1 LRFDKPLGFVVD
13 RWSRENGYRRI
24 LVIAIPLILST
35 GSWSIQHFVDR
46 MFLTWYSADAV
57 AAAMPAGML
66 NFTAI
71 SLFMGT
77 SAYVSTFVAQYHGAG
92 RYERIGP
99 ALWQGLY
106 IALIGGVAI
115 LALVPLAGPIFRFV
129 GHEAAVQQ
137 QEIAYFR
144 ILCLGSVAPI
154 ASAAMAGFFS
164 GRGRTWPI
172 LWANALSTPVNVV
185 ANYALIFGHWG
196 FPELGIEGAAIAT
209 LISAFTTLL
218 IYLVLLSRR
227 DHDLRY
233 HTVRGW
239 RYDRH
244 LFGRLMKFG
253 LPNGVQFFIDMAAFT
268 TFILFMGRLGT
279 VPLAAT
285 SIAFN
290 IGILAF
296 MPMVGVGIA
305 VSVLVGQAIGKEQPD
320 LAARGVYSAAH
331 LTLFY
336 MTTVAALYVL
346 APGLFLY
353 PFAARADPE
362 SFTPIRAIAVVAL
375 RFIAVFS
382 LFDALNIVFAS
393 ALRGAGDTRFIMLVI
408 IILSTFVLVIPSYL
422 AIVVL
427 HADVFVGWSI
437 ASAWIIAM
445 GMAFLLRFLG
455 GKWRSMRVIERAA
468 PRPGTR
474 EGEAVSRGY

>member
-1 LRFDKPLGFVVD
+1 MRFGNPLGFVAD

-24 LVIAIPLILST
+24 LVVAIPLILST

-46 MFLTWYSADAV
+46 MFLTWYSAEAV

-66 NFTAI
+66 NFTII

-92 RYERIGP
+92 RNERIGP
-99 ALWQGLY
+99 AVWQGLY
-106 IALIGGVAI
+106 VALIGGVAV
-115 LALVPLAGPIFRFV
+115 LALFPLAGPIFRFV
-129 GHEAAVQQ
+129 GHEPAVQEY
-137 QEIAYFR
+137 EIAYFR

-154 ASAAMAGFFS
+154 ASAAAAGFFS

-172 LWANALSTPVNVV
+172 MWANAASIPVNVV
-185 ANYALIFGHWG
+185 LNYALIFGHWG

-209 LISAFTTLL
+209 LVSAFTVLI

-239 RYDRH
+239 RYDKQ
-244 LFGRLMKFG
+244 LFGRLMQFG
-253 LPNGVQFFIDMAAFT
+253 LPNGVQLFIDMAAFT
-268 TFILFMGRLGT
+268 AFILFMGRLGT

-285 SIAFN
+285 NIAIN
-290 IGILAF
+290 ISMLAF
-296 MPMVGVGIA
+296 VPMIGVGIA
-305 VSVLVGQAIGKEQPD
+305 VSVLVGQAIGREQPD

-331 LTLFY
+331 LTFTY
-336 MTTVAALYVL
+336 MAALYVL

-353 PFAARADPE
+353 PFAAQADPE
-362 SFTPIRAIAVVAL
+362 GFADIRAIAVVAL
-375 RFIAVFS
+375 RFVAVFS
-382 LFDALNIVFAS
+382 LFDTLNLVFAS

-408 IILSTFVLVIPSYL
+408 IIVSTLVLVIPSYL

-427 HADVFVGWSI
+427 HAGVFVGWSI

-445 GMAFLLRFLG
+445 GLAFLLRFLG
-455 GKWRSMRVIERAA
+455 GKWRTMRVIERAA
-468 PRPGTR
+468 PRPGIR
-474 EGEAVSRGY
+474 EGEAESGGY